1 MNTTTTLSQGSI
13 ILIVAFFI
21 SVVLTFAFAVS
32 MGWLLNPSEYGM
44 LGVTQALIAIIGLFI
59 TAAFPWVTA
68 KFMAEPARQ
77 DKPTVFKS
85 SLIANLG
92 LACLL
97 CLLLFLGYRF
107 RWLPLGHDYQSLMIV
122 IIIYVLIASIGAI
135 YRGSLQGL
143 LKFKQV
149 GIVNCVQPISLLTA
163 SVVLALLGF
172 GVLGAIT
179 GYIIAALI
187 SLVFLLYY
195 TRGQGFLIDGS
206 WKSKEV
212 YSFAL
217 PMFLG
222 IMGAQFLMNVDILGV
237 KFFIPGIS
245 DIMAGYYRASLTIS
259 RIPVY
264 LITAIMVAFLP
275 LISYYASN
283 KQRVNYYS
291 VRTVKYALIFIL
303 PLCLTIFV
311 IPKSLI
317 VFIFPESYIA
327 GATALRILSIGM
339 FFLALSYIYA
349 SVFQGVGKPKIPAF
363 IMLGAIAIQ
372 IVCLY
377 MLVPRYGL
385 AGAAVSTTSACSL
398 AFILLQYMHAKHFGF
413 GFSVTDLGK
422 ITLASVALVPVLYFF
437 PMPGRALTVVG
448 LLCGLGVFFA
458 ILIVTKVLH
467 HTDADI
473 LLSGVFD
480 KESRFRAKVV
490 NLVRILNR
498 EAMNF
503 NSGHR

>member
-1 MNTTTTLSQGSI
+1 MNTENTLSQGSI
-13 ILIVAFFI
+13 ILIVTFFI
-21 SVVLTFAFAVS
+21 GAMLTFAFAVS
-32 MGWLLNPSEYGM
+32 MGWLLTPSEYGM

-85 SLIANLG
+85 SLLANLG

-122 IIIYVLIASIGAI
+122 IIVYVLIASIGAI

-143 LKFKQV
+143 LKF
-149 GIVNCVQPISLLTA
+149 N
-163 SVVLALLGF
+163 LALLGF
-172 GVLGAIT
+172 GVLGVIT

-217 PMFLG
+217 P
-222 IMGAQFLMNVDILGV
+222 
-237 KFFIPGIS
+237 IS

-291 VRTVKYALIFIL
+291 IRTVKYALIFIL

-363 IMLGAIAIQ
+363 IMLGAITIQ

-385 AGAAVSTTSACSL
+385 TGAAVSTTSACSL

-458 ILIVTKVLH
+458 ILVVTKVLH

-498 EAMNF
+498 EAMNL